1 MARNSI
7 KKPWFGI
14 NPANMITPKIKPA
27 KKEKEAGSDAKKK
40 E

>member
-14 NPANMITPKIKPA
+14 NPANMITPRIKPA
-27 KKEKEAGSDAKKK
+27 KKESGGDAKK
-40 E
+40 